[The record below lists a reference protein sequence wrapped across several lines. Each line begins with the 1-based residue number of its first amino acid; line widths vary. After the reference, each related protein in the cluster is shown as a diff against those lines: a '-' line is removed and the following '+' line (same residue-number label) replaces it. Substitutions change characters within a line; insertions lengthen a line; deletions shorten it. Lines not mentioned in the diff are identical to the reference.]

1 MFKLRLLIVDDQ
13 PNLLESFKIAL
24 ELKGYAVS
32 IASSG
37 REALQK
43 CEHEEFDAVLLNI
56 RMPEMDG
63 VETLRHLK
71 QLSPD
76 QVVIMFTAHC
86 SQESAIE
93 ALRVGAYDYLEKPS
107 TSEAVDLCIQKA
119 VGSHKLLK
127 ANRFTLQSA
136 GR

>member
-63 VETLRHLK
+63 VETLR
-71 QLSPD
+71 Q
-76 QVVIMFTAHC
+76 
-86 SQESAIE
+86 
-93 ALRVGAYDYLEKPS
+93 
-107 TSEAVDLCIQKA
+107 
-119 VGSHKLLK
+119 
-127 ANRFTLQSA
+127 
-136 GR
+136 